1 MVKSL
6 GEEEG
11 FLVTYDEGIL
21 GSGKGEANA

>member
-11 FLVTYDEGIL
+11 FLITYDEGIL
-21 GSGKGEANA
+21 KLGDGEANA